1 MEILKVEKLWF
12 DYPNKTVLKDID
24 FRVAA
29 GAICGL
35 LGPNASGKTTLL
47 KCING
52 LFSPSSGN
60 IIFNGRS
67 VGSLNRRSI
76 AEIMAVVP
84 QLTHIAFSFT
94 AIQMVVMGRI
104 AKTGAFAKPTR
115 KDNREAHDTLDDLG
129 IGHLADREF
138 NELSGGEKQMVLLA
152 RALFQEPRLLLLDEP
167 TSHLDFRNQH
177 VILEAVR
184 TLTRAKNLTTLVTL
198 HDPNLAARYCTDMVM
213 MKKGRVHHCG
223 DTQTVFVR
231 NALESVYDMKVSVT
245 SGSQG
250 QYMVV
255 PFDDAK
261 APTWH

>member
-12 DYPNKTVLKDID
+12 DYPGKTVLKDID

-52 LFSPSSGN
+52 LLSPTRGD
-60 IIFNGRS
+60 IVFDGRA

-76 AEIMAVVP
+76 ADIMAVVP
-84 QLTHIAFSFT
+84 QLTHVAFSFT
-94 AIQMVVMGRI
+94 AVQMVVMGRI
-104 AKTGAFAKPTR
+104 AKTGAFAKPSC
-115 KDNREAHDTLDDLG
+115 KDYRDAHDSLDDLG
-129 IGHLADREF
+129 IGHLADCGF

-223 DTQTVFVR
+223 DTRTVFVR
-231 NALESVYDMKVSVT
+231 NTLESVYDMKVSVT

-250 QYMVV
+250 HYMVV